1 MGNRKEWSDWAEEVG
16 EICQTQ
22 IKHITKII
30 NENASSKKAL
40 DKFIEELKATL
51 NGNITQDAVI
61 EMLGQHVVIKPVLQA
76 LFKEYPFAEQNPIS
90 KALTEMLDKLDK
102 RV

>member
-1 MGNRKEWSDWAEEVG
+1 
-16 EICQTQ
+16 
-22 IKHITKII
+22 
-30 NENASSKKAL
+30 
-40 DKFIEELKATL
+40 
-51 NGNITQDAVI
+51 
-61 EMLGQHVVIKPVLQA
+61 MLGQHVVIKPVLQA